1 MDKMIRREQV
11 AGMNLHYRFYSLDYF
26 LDTQKELGFKSIEF
40 WAGAP
45 HFYLDSMGY
54 EDVKEV
60 KRKIRE
66 RGLNVVCLTPENC
79 TYQYQFAAQ
88 TPVLFE
94 KSYQYFVNGLH
105 AAAELGCKFMQ
116 CNSGWGYRNEDRE
129 EAWKRSREMLSRL
142 AEKAGELGMHL
153 VMESLRPQETQLV
166 VTLADT
172 KRMFDEINSPNL
184 KILIDTTA
192 MSVSGETLDD
202 WFEVFGKDIWH
213 MHFIDSNP
221 MGHLAWGHGNRDLK
235 GYLEALRRHNYHGC
249 LGQELTVADYF
260 DDPKSVDAGNMAV
273 FEKYFI

>member
-26 LDTQKELGFKSIEF
+26 LDTQKELGFKSIEL

-79 TYQYQFAAQ
+79 IYQYQFAAQ
-88 TPVLFE
+88 TPILFE

-105 AAAELGCKFMQ
+105 AAAELGCKIMQ

-166 VTLADT
+166 VTLADA

-213 MHFIDSNP
+213 THFIDSNP

-235 GYLEALRRHNYHGC
+235 SYLEALIRHNYHGC

-260 DDPKSVDAGNMAV
+260 DDPKSVDAGNMAEL
-273 FEKYFI
+273 EKYFI

>member
-26 LDTQKELGFKSIEF
+26 LDTQKELGFKSIEL

-79 TYQYQFAAQ
+79 IYQYQFAAQ
-88 TPVLFE
+88 TPILFE

-129 EAWKRSREMLSRL
+129 EAWKRSREMLSHL

-221 MGHLAWGHGNRDLK
+221 MGHLAWGHGDRDLK

-260 DDPKSVDAGNMAV
+260 DDPKSVDAGNMAEL
-273 FEKYFI
+273 EKYFI

>member
-26 LDTQKELGFKSIEF
+26 LDTQKELGFKSIEL

-105 AAAELGCKFMQ
+105 AAAELGCKIMQ

-221 MGHLAWGHGNRDLK
+221 MGHLAWGRGNRDLK
-235 GYLEALRRHNYHGC
+235 GYLEALRRHNYQGC
-249 LGQELTVADYF
+249 LGQELTAFDYF
-260 DDPKSVDAGNMAV
+260 DDPKSVDAGNMAEL
-273 FEKYFI
+273 EKYFI